1 MAGKKGLKDFLK
13 SPVTKKK
20 LRELIFIRL
29 IPQFLIRTK
38 KQKII
43 KDKEGIQK
51 NTDNKKKGQGGN
63 FGKSG
68 KMVTITIY
76 PLTQSWECDFTCFWF
91 HSQSSPLLPDTI
103 PPQMITATLPYLSSH
118 PPLKHKWFQI
128 ISSRVLSLP
137 PQFQSNPY
145 TTFRRKPPLS
155 ILWSPVYSKLSATER
170 KKSNVLT
177 LVFRALWD

>member
-76 PLTQSWECDFTCFWF
+76 PLTQSWECDFTCF
-91 HSQSSPLLPDTI
+91 
-103 PPQMITATLPYLSSH
+103 
-118 PPLKHKWFQI
+118 
-128 ISSRVLSLP
+128 
-137 PQFQSNPY
+137 
-145 TTFRRKPPLS
+145 
-155 ILWSPVYSKLSATER
+155 
-170 KKSNVLT
+170 
-177 LVFRALWD
+177 